1 MSDVEAQPKGR
12 NEESQLHLPIFSP
25 WLTVFAMAT
34 QAMFC
39 GLAWAFMGRMF
50 VAIIPLR
57 DDVASLVYNHL
68 SSANMLI
75 TVMST
80 ILAMI
85 GSS

>member
-12 NEESQLHLPIFSP
+12 KEESQLHLPTFSP

-39 GLAWAFMGRMF
+39 GLAWAFLGRLF

-57 DDVASLVYNHL
+57 DDVASLVYNHQ